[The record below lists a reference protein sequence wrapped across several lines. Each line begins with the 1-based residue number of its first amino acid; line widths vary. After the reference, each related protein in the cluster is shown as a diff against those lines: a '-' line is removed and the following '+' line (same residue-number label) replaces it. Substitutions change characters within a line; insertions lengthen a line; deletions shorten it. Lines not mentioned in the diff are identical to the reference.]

1 MNPRR
6 RTAGRR
12 ALTFLEVVAAVA
24 LLGVV
29 AASML
34 GLLGFISGGQSRQA
48 QQLAAAELANRLI
61 LMYLDDPTAMPAGRE
76 PIRYGPAQFRWEYQE
91 DPITLTEA
99 KPEGRQAGRTQSP
112 LDNNRFSQITMRVWL
127 SERSGGSR
135 RPEQGA
141 PAATLTRFFD
151 PIALRNPD
159 SGENLL
165 SNPARMQEF
174 MNRMMGLRG
183 GSGGTTPPPDQGAER
198 SRGGGRR

>member
-1 MNPRR
+1 MRP
-6 RTAGRR
+6 G
-12 ALTFLEVVAAVA
+12 LTFLEVVAAVA
-24 LLGVV
+24 LLAVV
-29 AASML
+29 AASLL
-34 GLLGFISGGQSRQA
+34 GLLAFISGGQSRQA

-61 LMYLDDPTAMPAGRE
+61 LMYLDDPTAMPTGRE
-76 PIRYGPAQFRWEYQE
+76 PVRYGPAQYRWEFQE
-91 DPITLTEA
+91 DPITLVEA

-112 LDNNRFSQITMRVWL
+112 LDNSRFSQLTVHVWL

-135 RPEQGA
+135 RSGEGA
-141 PAATLTRFFD
+141 PAATLTRIFD

-183 GSGGTTPPPDQGAER
+183 GAAGAAPSPAEGAER
-198 SRGGGRR
+198 TGGRP